1 MSDILSFLWA
11 ALALLLAE
19 NVVFARG
26 IGTTLGISVTRG
38 TKYVALYALG
48 VTFMSVVAS
57 IPAWFLHQLL
67 KGFSFYPVIE
77 PLGFTLVLTAVY
89 LLAHFILRFVSK
101 VTYPRYSAEIAH
113 MTFNCV
119 AMAVLLIG
127 TRQHMGFGDTLLF
140 ALETGLSFLV
150 ASLFLLEGQKRLAA
164 TNLPQSFS
172 GLPAMLLYV
181 GILSMAIYGFT
192 GHPLPF

>member
-1 MSDILSFLWA
+1 MSDVLSFLWA

-38 TKYVALYALG
+38 TKYVVLYALG
-48 VTFMSVVAS
+48 VTLMSVVAS

-67 KGFSFYPVIE
+67 KGLSLYPVIE
-77 PLGFTLVLTAVY
+77 PFGFTLVLTAVY
-89 LLAHFILRFVSK
+89 LLAHFVLRFASK
-101 VTYPRYSAEIAH
+101 VMYPRYSTEIAH
-113 MTFNCV
+113 MSFNCV
-119 AMAVLLIG
+119 AMAVLLIS
-127 TRQHMGFGDTLLF
+127 TRQRMGFGDTLLF
-140 ALETGLSFLV
+140 ALGTGLSFLV
-150 ASLFLLEGQKRLAA
+150 AALFLLEGQKRLAA

-181 GILSMAIYGFT
+181 GIISMAIYGFT
-192 GHPLPF
+192 GHALPF